1 MKKQQGPGPRFQD
14 LQYDRGTNLHVKG
27 IRGCCSPR
35 LFSITSQKCSPA
47 KNAKHSERVAW
58 ICGAATIPSDATS
71 ANERAGEKRSRGPAV
86 APLDLKVFLWT

>member
-35 LFSITSQKCSPA
+35 LFSITSQNVRQRKMPNIQKELRGSAVRLPFPRMQRA
-47 KNAKHSERVAW
+47 PMSER
-58 ICGAATIPSDATS
+58 
-71 ANERAGEKRSRGPAV
+71 GENAQE
-86 APLDLKVFLWT
+86 DQQ